1 MVIMPT
7 SSPLSTTGSLLIKW
21 AFRYLED
28 VATADVAFE
37 AVGKTLEELF
47 VECARATFEAMVDTR
62 LLAMQ
67 DKKIIELESEEVDQL
82 LFDWLAELVY
92 LKDSEYMLFREFDV
106 KIDKNKFYQLK
117 AKVTGERIDTKK
129 HELRNDVKAVT
140 YHLFY
145 VKKEDKRWKAR
156 VVLDI

>member
-1 MVIMPT
+1 M
-7 SSPLSTTGSLLIKW
+7 SFK
-21 AFRYLED
+21 YLED

-37 AVGKTLEELF
+37 AIGETLEELF

-62 LLAMQ
+62 LLDRR
-67 DKKIIELESEEVDQL
+67 DKKIIKLESEEVDQL

-92 LKDSEYMLFREFDV
+92 LKDSEYMLFSEFDV
-106 KIDKNKFYQLK
+106 RIDKNKFYQLK
-117 AKVTGERIDTKK
+117 AKVIGERIDAKK
-129 HELRNDVKAVT
+129 HELRSDVKAVT

-145 VKKEDKRWKAR
+145 VKKENKGWKAR